1 MKTLNNMLETYGFKG
16 PKHDQGTRKPGT
28 TQPFKKF
35 IGNSVTSKNGNVSA
49 ETTATQEF
57 IDDHEINRVADANG
71 NDDKLFKASNIKP
84 LDRKKEKHGYDAK
97 DAENVNEKKLTPAE
111 MKKRE
116 EVAQAIDREN
126 PNMPMSK
133 KMAIATSTAKK
144 VAEALDHN
152 AKAKENVD
160 FHHTQASD
168 YAKEIT
174 NMLGQYRK
182 HAKGEKHMGDY
193 HAMDMAQVHGG
204 LRQVHDMLN
213 GAVNAVKPVQV
224 TKMAES
230 VEETKY
236 DSILE
241 AIEAHKQVQEEQ
253 ELVDAYAAILESIYE
268 ALDTDEQ
275 KQHFS
280 KMLESDDA
288 FDDLVELVEN
298 VIAEENE

>member
-16 PKHDQGTRKPGT
+16 PKHDQGTRRPGT

-35 IGNSVTSKNGNVSA
+35 VGNSVTSKNGNASA

-71 NDDKLFKASNIKP
+71 NDDKLFKASNIKS
-84 LDRKKEKHGYDAK
+84 LERKKEKHGYSAK
-97 DAENVNEKKLTPAE
+97 EAEDVNEKKLTPAE
-111 MKKRE
+111 LKKRE
-116 EVAQAIDREN
+116 DVAKAIEREN

-133 KMAIATSTAKK
+133 KMAIATATAKK

-152 AKAKENVD
+152 AKSKENVD

-168 YAKEIT
+168 YAKEII
-174 NMLGQYRK
+174 NMLGQYKK
-182 HAKGEKHMGDY
+182 HAKGVKHMGDY

-213 GAVNAVKPVQV
+213 GAVNAVTPIQV

-241 AIEAHKQVQEEQ
+241 AVEAHKQTQEEQ

-275 KQHFS
+275 REHFNN
-280 KMLESDDA
+280 MLESDDA
-288 FDDLVELVEN
+288 FDELVEM
-298 VIAEENE
+298 VESVVAQGDE